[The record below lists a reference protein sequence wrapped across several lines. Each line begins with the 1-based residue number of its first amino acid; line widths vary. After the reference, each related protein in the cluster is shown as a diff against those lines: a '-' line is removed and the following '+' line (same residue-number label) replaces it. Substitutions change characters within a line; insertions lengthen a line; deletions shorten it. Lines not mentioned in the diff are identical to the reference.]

1 MLSVSNLQR
10 NAEGGAC
17 RGATHS
23 NIILMDITGKII
35 ATATGPGTNH
45 HMTGMAECQKR
56 IADMV
61 NSARLKAK
69 MGFHQPLDALV
80 SFASLFV
87 WRQVIDE
94 TVSGYQKSRDFSIEL
109 GSKSVAKDRLPEI
122 PCLLIE
128 SIKGDNEQRCLI
140 EF

>member
-1 MLSVSNLQR
+1 
-10 NAEGGAC
+10 
-17 RGATHS
+17 
-23 NIILMDITGKII
+23 MDITGKVI

-87 WRQVIDE
+87 W
-94 TVSGYQKSRDFSIEL
+94 
-109 GSKSVAKDRLPEI
+109 
-122 PCLLIE
+122 
-128 SIKGDNEQRCLI
+128 
-140 EF
+140 